1 MIRQTSMIVNCN
13 YASAVPLLDS
23 DNEGLHG
30 PLYNN
35 YYTSTSTTY
44 GGILDLIPD
53 VKECPKFSMLQHF
66 YIEMNAQECRNIT
79 AIYMHAWLMPILIYF
94 YSNSMA
100 HWVCIY
106 TVKIR
111 VLQLYPKGSSDM
123 FLFYTPWGIN
133 KIPCRVLAQYPLKYH
148 QNTAWGVTG
157 RLYGMQ
163 HTPPHTHNFYYY

>member
-1 MIRQTSMIVNCN
+1 MIVNCN

-79 AIYMHAWLMPILIYF
+79 AIYMHA
-94 YSNSMA
+94 
-100 HWVCIY
+100 
-106 TVKIR
+106 
-111 VLQLYPKGSSDM
+111 
-123 FLFYTPWGIN
+123 
-133 KIPCRVLAQYPLKYH
+133 
-148 QNTAWGVTG
+148 
-157 RLYGMQ
+157 
-163 HTPPHTHNFYYY
+163 